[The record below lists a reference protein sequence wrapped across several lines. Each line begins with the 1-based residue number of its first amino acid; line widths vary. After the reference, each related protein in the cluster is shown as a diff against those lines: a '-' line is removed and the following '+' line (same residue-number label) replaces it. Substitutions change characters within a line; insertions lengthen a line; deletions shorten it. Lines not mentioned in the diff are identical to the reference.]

1 MAFGAKKSG
10 SSFKSK
16 PRPRTLAQS
25 SGRHDHEYHVVW
37 DEGSKLWNVDRDGD
51 ATGLSARQ
59 QAAAIELATQQA
71 QQDYS
76 KRLDVIVCVQQDD
89 GTFTTVWA
97 P

>member
-1 MAFGAKKSG
+1 MAFGPKKSG

-16 PRPRTLAQS
+16 PRPRVFAPST
-25 SGRHDHEYHVVW
+25 GRHDHEYHVVW
-37 DEGSKLWNVDRDGD
+37 DEAAKLWHVMQDDD
-51 ATGLSARQ
+51 ATNLSAHQ
-59 QAAAIELATQQA
+59 QSAAVDLAIREA
-71 QQDYS
+71 QQDHA